1 MENSRFEE
9 SFRDAFSGAEVAPA
23 EGVWTNIELS
33 LEKASGGK
41 MKRNLL
47 LFQLLAAASVAFAC
61 GIAALYYINN
71 QSIRPDQT
79 GEQAVVKKEVLTP
92 QRNQSTTA
100 DNNNTEKSNP
110 AKSPVQSNLVQRKA
124 DSRHSGSN
132 SGQDEMA
139 ALAHDN
145 SEPKNNQTEQV
156 FEPRSIERRSLSD
169 YASVGKPE
177 LVLPKPEQPVEAD
190 PGMVLLAKLKDEEKK
205 YQEEENKKSKENI
218 WASVGV
224 GAGSYRPNREV
235 VTNDNVSSSKGGAS
249 YSAGLNVA
257 GRISRRLVLQGGIS
271 YLSQSAD
278 FVSTSANKGGASLSE
293 YVRPSLSNEGSA
305 AGAPVSSYT
314 VNSSLQFVSVPV
326 QAGYVI
332 LDQAFS
338 IQLNGGVATDLF
350 ISNTLIPDDKQL
362 QKVTQTAGKD
372 SPYRT
377 VTFSGLLGTE
387 FSYRIA
393 NQYRISLNPGLRYSL
408 SSIYK
413 DEIAA
418 RITPVT
424 FDVSL
429 RFRYIFK

>member
-61 GIAALYYINN
+61 GIGALYYINN
-71 QSIRPDQT
+71 QSATPDQT
-79 GEQAVVKKEVLTP
+79 GKQQAVVKEEVSTS
-92 QRNQSTTA
+92 QRNQSEPV
-100 DNNNTEKSNP
+100 DNNTEKSDP
-110 AKSPVQSNLVQRKA
+110 AKLKVESNAGLRKA
-124 DSRHSGSN
+124 NPKHTESN
-132 SGQDEMA
+132 FSQDQLV
-139 ALAHDN
+139 ALIPDN
-145 SEPKNNQTEQV
+145 SENKSKEAGQV
-156 FEPRSIERRSLSD
+156 FVPRSITKRNLSD

-177 LVLPKPEQPVEAD
+177 LILPKPEQPVEAD

-249 YSAGLNVA
+249 YSAGVNVA
-257 GRISRRLVLQGGIS
+257 GRISRRLVLQGGVS
-271 YLSQSAD
+271 YMSQSAD
-278 FVSTSANKGGASLSE
+278 FISTSANKGGASLSE

-332 LDQAFS
+332 VDQAFS

-350 ISNTLIPDDKQL
+350 ISNTLVPDDKQL

>member
-9 SFRDAFSGAEVAPA
+9 SFRDAFSGAEVTPA

-61 GIAALYYINN
+61 GIGALYYMNSTVPPDQSRQQAGLKEDVRVAPKHQSEGSVNDQQVKESPSTQETTPRKFSRPRKAVTTVPN
-71 QSIRPDQT
+71 QSGSDVREYQNAPAQS
-79 GEQAVVKKEVLTP
+79 KKEVDLRPIAKNPLIAYVVVNTP
-92 QRNQSTTA
+92 
-100 DNNNTEKSNP
+100 
-110 AKSPVQSNLVQRKA
+110 V
-124 DSRHSGSN
+124 
-132 SGQDEMA
+132 
-139 ALAHDN
+139 
-145 SEPKNNQTEQV
+145 
-156 FEPRSIERRSLSD
+156 
-169 YASVGKPE
+169 
-177 LVLPKPEQPVEAD
+177 LVLPKPEEPVQAD
-190 PGMVLLAKLKDEEKK
+190 PGMVLLAQLKDLEKK
-205 YQEEENKKSKENI
+205 YQEEEKKKPNENI

-224 GAGSYRPNREV
+224 GAGNYRPNREV
-235 VTNDNVSSSKGGAS
+235 VTNDNGASSKGGAS
-249 YSAGLNVA
+249 YSAGVNIG
-257 GRISRRLVLQGGIS
+257 GRITRRLILQGGVS

-278 FVSTSANKGGASLSE
+278 FTSTSANRGAASLSE
-293 YVRPSLSNEGSA
+293 YVRPSLSNVDGASGS
-305 AGAPVSSYT
+305 PVSSYN
-314 VNSSLQFVSVPV
+314 VNSNLQFVSVPV

-332 LDQAFS
+332 VDQAFS
-338 IQLNGGVATDLF
+338 IQVNGGVATDLF
-350 ISNTLIPDDKQL
+350 ISNTLTPDDSQL
-362 QKVTQTAGKD
+362 AKVTQTAGKE

-408 SSIYK
+408 GSIYK
-413 DEIAA
+413 EEIAA

>member
-1 MENSRFEE
+1 MENSRFED
-9 SFRDAFSGAEVAPA
+9 SFKDAFSGAEVTPTEA
-23 EGVWTNIELS
+23 VWTNIELS

-61 GIAALYYINN
+61 GVGALYYING
-71 QSIRPDQT
+71 QSGKIESSGQ
-79 GEQAVVKKEVLTP
+79 QASVKKDISVP
-92 QRNQSTTA
+92 QSTQPVITEPQQEHNDSKEIVA
-100 DNNNTEKSNP
+100 PASVKKAIDQQKQNAVSYPKEELVAENTDSQNQP
-110 AKSPVQSNLVQRKA
+110 AFV
-124 DSRHSGSN
+124 
-132 SGQDEMA
+132 E
-139 ALAHDN
+139 
-145 SEPKNNQTEQV
+145 
-156 FEPRSIERRSLSD
+156 RSIARKSLSS
-169 YASVGKPE
+169 YARVGKPE
-177 LVLPKPEQPVEAD
+177 LVLPKPEEPAAAD
-190 PGMVLLAKLKDEEKK
+190 PGMVLLAKLKDEEERYRK
-205 YQEEENKKSKENI
+205 EDEKKSRENV
-218 WASVGV
+218 WASVGL

-235 VTNDNVSSSKGGAS
+235 ISSDKTSSSKSGAS
-249 YSAGLNVA
+249 YTAGINVG
-257 GRISRRLVLQGGIS
+257 GRITRRLIVQGGVS

-278 FVSTSANKGGASLSE
+278 FVSTSASQGAASLNE
-293 YVRPSLSNEGSA
+293 FVRPSFSNEGNVS
-305 AGAPVSSYT
+305 GSPVSSYN

-332 LDQAFS
+332 VDRTFS
-338 IQLNGGVATDLF
+338 IQVNGGVATDLF
-350 ISNTLIPDDKQL
+350 ISNTLVPDNNQL
-362 QKVTQTAGKD
+362 QKVTQAAGKD

-393 NQYRISLNPGLRYSL
+393 DQYRISVNPGLRYSL

-418 RITPVT
+418 RITPMT

>member
-1 MENSRFEE
+1 MENSRFED
-9 SFRDAFSGAEVAPA
+9 SFKDAFSGAEVTPTEA
-23 EGVWTNIELS
+23 VWTNIELS

-61 GIAALYYINN
+61 GVGALYYINS
-71 QSIRPDQT
+71 QSGKAESFGQ
-79 GEQAVVKKEVLTP
+79 QAGVKKEIPVP
-92 QRNQSTTA
+92 QSTELVITEPQEQQQQNDSKGTGSPTKKA
-100 DNNNTEKSNP
+100 GHYQKQNSVSYREEKLVAENTDSQNHP
-110 AKSPVQSNLVQRKA
+110 AFV
-124 DSRHSGSN
+124 
-132 SGQDEMA
+132 E
-139 ALAHDN
+139 
-145 SEPKNNQTEQV
+145 
-156 FEPRSIERRSLSD
+156 RSIARKPLSS
-169 YASVGKPE
+169 YARVGKPE
-177 LVLPKPEQPVEAD
+177 LVLPKPEEPAAAD
-190 PGMVLLAKLKDEEKK
+190 PGMVLLAKLKDEEERYRKEDEKK
-205 YQEEENKKSKENI
+205 PRENV
-218 WASVGV
+218 WASVGL

-235 VTNDNVSSSKGGAS
+235 ISSDKTSSSKSGAS
-249 YSAGLNVA
+249 YTAGINVG
-257 GRISRRLVLQGGIS
+257 GRITRRLIIQGGVS

-278 FVSTSANKGGASLSE
+278 FVSTSASQGAASLSE
-293 YVRPSLSNEGSA
+293 FVRPSFSNEGSVS
-305 AGAPVSSYT
+305 GSPVSSYN

-332 LDQAFS
+332 VDRIFS

-350 ISNTLIPDDKQL
+350 ISNTLVPDNNQL
-362 QKVTQTAGKD
+362 QKVTQAAGKD

-393 NQYRISLNPGLRYSL
+393 DQYRISVNPGLRYSL

-418 RITPVT
+418 RITPMT